1 MRQVTN
7 AKRRSDRLVKAFRLR
22 ASFYKTHH
30 LLVPFGDDLR
40 FAAADKQFTNM
51 EKLMRNINENVD
63 GVEIRFSTAS
73 EYFASVRQTLAVTS
87 MKLPLFQGDFYP
99 YADNAESYWSGVF
112 SSRPVFKQ
120 ACRKLDAV
128 VRSSNFLYVLAR
140 SRAAVLGDAD
150 AILKVEGGQVFPDHS
165 INAPGWGTQLYK
177 SMEMA
182 RVVAAEMSHHH
193 GITGAAK
200 NRVIED
206 FIRQIDAATMNAN
219 KVVLASLEQLLTKR
233 HTSNVDGLRV
243 RPTLTTLPFII
254 DKGAASSG
262 IQHPIVFHNWRASER
277 VEMYHLT
284 INSAFTEVRH
294 IQVVDSEGQGVPAQV
309 YQTLVPLENRNAA
322 EGDRRWRA
330 QPVLSFLVRV
340 PPFGFSTYFIST
352 TSARERLRSNGAPS
366 ASASITTV
374 YEIDNGEVLRQGRQG
389 AAKPDARMRGGGNN
403 YQDDDVGLSIESSTP
418 LSFMSIENDLIKVE
432 VEVATG
438 LIKVRF
444 GGFTRWFTNGE
455 YRLLRTS
462 V

>member
-22 ASFYKTHH
+22 ASFYKTQH

-51 EKLMRNINENVD
+51 EKLMRNINENVE

-99 YADNAESYWSGVF
+99 YADNAQSYWSGVF
-112 SSRPVFKQ
+112 SSRPLFKQ
-120 ACRKLDAV
+120 ACRRLDAA

-165 INAPGWGTQLYK
+165 VNAPGWGTQLYK
-177 SMEMA
+177 SMEGA
-182 RVVAAEMSHHH
+182 RVVAAEMTQHHA
-193 GITGAAK
+193 ITGAAK
-200 NRVIED
+200 NRVIDD
-206 FIRQIDAATMNAN
+206 FTKQMDDATLKAN

-233 HTSNVDGLRV
+233 HTSSVDGLRV

-254 DKGAASSG
+254 DKAAASSG
-262 IQHPIVFHNWRASER
+262 IQHPVVFHNWRASER
-277 VEMYHLT
+277 VEIYHLT

-294 IQVVDSEGQGVPAQV
+294 IQVTDTEGDGVPAQI
-309 YQTLVPLENRNAA
+309 YQTLVPVANRNAA
-322 EGDRRWRA
+322 DGERRWRP
-330 QPVLSFLVRV
+330 QSVLSFLVRV
-340 PPFGFSTYFIST
+340 PPFGFTTYFIST
-352 TSARERLRSNGAPS
+352 TSARERLRSSGVTS
-366 ASASITTV
+366 ASAAVTTV
-374 YEIDNGEVLRQGRQG
+374 YEIDNGEVMRQGRQG
-389 AAKPDARMRGGGNN
+389 AAKPEARMRGAASA
-403 YQDDDVGLSIESSTP
+403 YHEDDAGLSIESSTP
-418 LSFMSIENDLIKVE
+418 LSFMSIENDFIKVE

-438 LIKVRF
+438 LIKVS
-444 GGFTRWFTNGE
+444 
-455 YRLLRTS
+455 L
-462 V
+462 